1 MRWGVSRPTS
11 FGGREGR
18 TAEVEAPV
26 PEASLRAVVEGS
38 LAREAWLLAVA
49 EGLLEVPSG
58 RVEVEEPLVAVASAR
73 AAVASARAAV
83 EGPLAVSLAAGWVT
97 KAMVAAVEVP
107 SRPGAVAGAG
117 SQG

>member
-1 MRWGVSRPTS
+1 M
-11 FGGREGR
+11 
-18 TAEVEAPV
+18 EAPV

-38 LAREAWLLAVA
+38 LARKAWLLAVA

-73 AAVASARAAV
+73 AAA

-107 SRPGAVAGAG
+107 SRPGGVAGAG

>member
-1 MRWGVSRPTS
+1 M
-11 FGGREGR
+11 
-18 TAEVEAPV
+18 EAPV
-26 PEASLRAVVEGS
+26 P
-38 LAREAWLLAVA
+38 EAWLLAVA

-58 RVEVEEPLVAVASAR
+58 RVEVEEPLV
-73 AAVASARAAV
+73 AVASARAAV

-107 SRPGAVAGAG
+107 SRPGGVAGAG